1 MSNKPNLAN
10 SEELELDWGSRQ
22 QRPASQDGSDIA
34 VANAAQ
40 LHEVSPAMAG
50 KGPPGDPRYMS
61 TEMRLQLAGL
71 LEAPSLRMRQM
82 RELAEVLI
90 GWESKNRYE
99 VCDETGRV
107 TVYVGET
114 GDGWGSAL
122 KRNFWP
128 FYKARLE
135 CVTLGGTVALALERP
150 WSFLFAR
157 AHLYAWDGRE
167 LGTIQ
172 QRFTFLGR
180 RLDLLSPGGAVV
192 ATAEGPLFKPW
203 TFRILQR
210 GAEVA
215 VVRKRWSG
223 LLQEAFT
230 DADTFTLEF
239 APECT
244 DARLRQMIL
253 GVALLVDL
261 TYFDNRD
268 NSSPVGTGLQLL
280 DWLNPWS

>member
-1 MSNKPNLAN
+1 MSNKPNLADT
-10 SEELELDWGSRQ
+10 EELELDWSGRE
-22 QRPASQDGSDIA
+22 QRAPAPAGEIA
-34 VANAAQ
+34 VANAAL
-40 LHEVSPAMAG
+40 LHEVPPAQPG

-61 TEMRLQLAGL
+61 HEMRMQLTGL

-90 GWESKNRYE
+90 GWESKNQYE

-135 CVTLGGTVALALERP
+135 CMTLGGSVALALERP
-150 WSFLFAR
+150 WSFIFAK
-157 AHLYAWDGRE
+157 ANIEAWDGR
-167 LGTIQ
+167 LMGTIQ
-172 QRFTFLGR
+172 QRFTFFGR
-180 RLDLLSPGGAVV
+180 RLELRSPGGAVI

-203 TFRILQR
+203 TFNIVQR
-210 GAEVA
+210 GVEVA

-223 LLQEAFT
+223 LLQEVFT

-239 APECT
+239 KPECT

-253 GVALLVDL
+253 ALALLVDL
-261 TYFDNRD
+261 TYFDNRKD
-268 NSSPVGTGLQLL
+268 SSPVGTGLQLL